1 MLGHQYQGWGQAMRI
16 LVLSAL
22 IATTCLP
29 NLASARDLSGDVLDL
44 VNAERARHGC
54 PPLQLNPQLVRA
66 AERQSRQMATQD
78 FFSHNDPDGT
88 TPSQRVKATG
98 YVFQMIGENIEAG
111 TDNAEQAVDVWMH
124 SPGHRANILTCAF
137 RETGIA
143 IYDQADDQPLTGQP
157 AAYRYYW
164 TQVFALPLR

>member
-1 MLGHQYQGWGQAMRI
+1 MRVFAI
-16 LVLSAL
+16 FALAGIAFLPSA
-22 IATTCLP
+22 TM
-29 NLASARDLSGDVLDL
+29 ARDVSRQVLEL

-66 AERQSRQMATQD
+66 AERQSRQMATED

-88 TPSQRVKATG
+88 TPGQRVKATG

-111 TDNAEQAVDVWMH
+111 TDSAEQAVDVWMN

-143 IYDQADDQPLTGQP
+143 VYDQEDDRPLNGQP
-157 AAYRYYW
+157 VAYKYYW
-164 TQVFALPLR
+164 TQVFALPFR